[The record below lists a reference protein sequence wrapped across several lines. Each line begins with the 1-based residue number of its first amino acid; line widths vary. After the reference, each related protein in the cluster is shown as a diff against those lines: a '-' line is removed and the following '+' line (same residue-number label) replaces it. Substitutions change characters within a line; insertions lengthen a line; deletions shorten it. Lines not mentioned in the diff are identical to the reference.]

1 LGKKKKEEEG
11 SPAAVAASPPIRS
24 ERAKMHSTNL
34 LLEEPIRMVSILEP
48 SKPVSY
54 SPISPRFADL
64 CVRAWI
70 AEP

>member
-1 LGKKKKEEEG
+1 LGKKKEEEG
-11 SPAAVAASPPIRS
+11 SPDAVAASPPIRS

-48 SKPVSY
+48 SKPVSS
-54 SPISPRFADL
+54 SPISSSRFADL
-64 CVRAWI
+64 CVRVRI